1 MISHPLTTV
10 INQTINTGLFPSDLK
25 LAKTSQ
31 LFKKENPHLLIN
43 YRTISLLNTI
53 SKVFEKFS
61 LFENIIILNMITI
74 TDIVSV
80 KSILHNM

>member
-1 MISHPLTTV
+1 MISHPLTNV
-10 INQTINTGLFPSDLK
+10 INQTINTGLFPSVLK

-43 YRTISLLNTI
+43 YRTISQLNTI

-61 LFENIIILNMITI
+61 LFNCIKVMTNLYFVLM
-74 TDIVSV
+74 
-80 KSILHNM
+80 